1 MHVTTSQY
9 EITFA
14 QSKRFPSERNLP
26 VRGTKIDWNKQHFDL
41 R

>member
-9 EITFA
+9 EVAFA
-14 QSKRFPSERNLP
+14 QSKRFPSEHNLP
-26 VRGTKIDWNKQHFDL
+26 VRGTKINWNKQHFGL